1 MADQQ
6 HTNPSASSGNAGL
19 SDASVPGSP
28 IPGAPGA
35 IPGAPGTASGPQT
48 DQAQGPQTDPAQG
61 QGAAQQT
68 GQDAATGQ
76 QAGQETDQTSGQ
88 QPGQDSSQVQPVA
101 APVPWYAHAP
111 LWLSILL
118 LIGVLAALGWLIYGK
133 WSAEQ
138 AALWQKEESLAA
150 LKAQNDAHEAYLK
163 ELQLLLQKDPCD
175 IAPGLAAITPPS
187 GLGLPVLPGDRNTPG
202 QGSEG
207 STDPRSGEPLQ
218 IPPQQ
223 SAQGGG
229 QSGLKPNPAAPAA
242 PALPAPGATAQKADQ
257 KKDKPLQ
264 AKEPASIA
272 ELLEQSTVLILAAQ
286 PNGVSMGTGFFISPT
301 TIMTNA
307 HVVGTASQAVFI
319 NKFVGTVRSATVI
332 LRTQAQGLDFAV
344 LQTREPIPVKPL
356 KLQEQLVNRMER
368 VSAWGFPSAVTAD
381 DPKFRGLLMG
391 NADAAPEVVYT
402 EGSVNVVLDR
412 QPPLIVHSATVSQGN
427 SGGPLVNAAG
437 DVVGIN
443 TMIKLDDR
451 SYRQS
456 SLSIPSTVMAA
467 FLKANK
473 VAFTAAPAKT
483 AAGQT
488 GGGGQ

>member
-223 SAQGGG
+223 GTQGGAN
-229 QSGLKPNPAAPAA
+229 GLKPNPAAPAA

-264 AKEPASIA
+264 A
-272 ELLEQSTVLILAAQ
+272 
-286 PNGVSMGTGFFISPT
+286 
-301 TIMTNA
+301 
-307 HVVGTASQAVFI
+307 
-319 NKFVGTVRSATVI
+319 
-332 LRTQAQGLDFAV
+332 
-344 LQTREPIPVKPL
+344 
-356 KLQEQLVNRMER
+356 
-368 VSAWGFPSAVTAD
+368 
-381 DPKFRGLLMG
+381 
-391 NADAAPEVVYT
+391 
-402 EGSVNVVLDR
+402 
-412 QPPLIVHSATVSQGN
+412 
-427 SGGPLVNAAG
+427 
-437 DVVGIN
+437 
-443 TMIKLDDR
+443 
-451 SYRQS
+451 
-456 SLSIPSTVMAA
+456 
-467 FLKANK
+467 
-473 VAFTAAPAKT
+473 
-483 AAGQT
+483 
-488 GGGGQ
+488 

>member
-1 MADQQ
+1 MADLQ
-6 HTNPSASSGNAGL
+6 HTNPSASSGTAGP
-19 SDASVPGSP
+19 DASVS
-28 IPGAPGA
+28 
-35 IPGAPGTASGPQT
+35 GTAATQTASAGGP
-48 DQAQGPQTDPAQG
+48 
-61 QGAAQQT
+61 
-68 GQDAATGQ
+68 
-76 QAGQETDQTSGQ
+76 QAGQPQGSDQGNDQSQGSAQDAGQ
-88 QPGQDSSQVQPVA
+88 AQPVA
-101 APVPWYAHAP
+101 APLPWYAHAP

-138 AALWQKEESLAA
+138 AALWQKEEALAA

-175 IAPGLAAITPPS
+175 IAPGLAAITPP
-187 GLGLPVLPGDRNTPG
+187 GDLGLPVLPGDEAQPG
-202 QGSEG
+202 PA
-207 STDPRSGEPLQ
+207 TPRSGEPLQ

-223 SAQGGG
+223 DTEGSTQPGQAAPNAQ
-229 QSGLKPNPAAPAA
+229 AAPAQ
-242 PALPAPGATAQKADQ
+242 PVPGASAQK
-257 KKDKPLQ
+257 KGSKPLQ

-286 PNGVSMGTGFFISPT
+286 KDGVSMGTGFFLSPT

-319 NKFVGTVRSATVI
+319 NKFVGTVRSATVL
-332 LRTQAQGLDFAV
+332 LRTQAQGLDFAI
-344 LQTREPIPVKPL
+344 LQTREAIPVQPL
-356 KLQEQLVNRMER
+356 KLQETLVNRMEK

-427 SGGPLVNAAG
+427 SGGPLVNEAG
-437 DVVGIN
+437 EVVGIN

-456 SLSIPSTVMAA
+456 SLSIPSPVMAA

-473 VAFTAAPAKT
+473 VPFTTAQAK
-483 AAGQT
+483 ASAKA